1 MAIANPISVGYLGT
15 VQSKA
20 KNLKNDLVKLS
31 TEHIERLKNIT
42 LKYTTSV
49 NEAKGKVNEEDL
61 IRTAEEKRDKATE
74 KENKDFEI

>member
-1 MAIANPISVGYLGT
+1 MAIINPISIGYLGT

-49 NEAKGKVNEEDL
+49 NEAKGKVN
-61 IRTAEEKRDKATE
+61 
-74 KENKDFEI
+74 